1 MLYDVVAV
9 PFLLLLASPCA
20 LLARSF
26 SLLILASFALH
37 YQTTLVKSESPK
49 LVHGVPSVLK
59 AVRQSVGQAG
69 RPEGYPAG
77 CL

>member
-37 YQTTLVKSESPK
+37 YQTTLVMSESPK
-49 LVHGVPSVLK
+49 LVHGVPSK